1 METTQDLINDA
12 MAIAA
17 LNIADE
23 TVMQKRIRRGLGNA
37 ARELEQLRARIQHE
51 MNWLRSRLLDADVS
65 IADGNCINSCGIVQG
80 QGLTIDK
87 LCAQQPAAVAKVEML
102 LEIVTNTDG
111 Q

>member
-1 METTQDLINDA
+1 METTQDLINEA
-12 MAIAA
+12 MEIST

-51 MNWLRSRLLDADVS
+51 LNWLRTRLHDADIC
-65 IADGNCINSCGIVQG
+65 IAGGDCVNSCGVVQG
-80 QGLTIDK
+80 QGLTIDQ